1 MYISCLVITVQALSG
16 LASDGSVREHLV
28 LFSLKKLWIFFFP
41 STQDRPTIDGEQVN
55 KKMNELKTTYEDM
68 KLLSAKRQQ
77 RLQQSLKYF
86 K

>member
-1 MYISCLVITVQALSG
+1 MSTNIYIFQQNPYKQERATMDDEQ
-16 LASDGSVREHLV
+16 
-28 LFSLKKLWIFFFP
+28 LKKRL
-41 STQDRPTIDGEQVN
+41 DD
-55 KKMNELKTTYEDM
+55 LKTLYEEM

>member
-1 MYISCLVITVQALSG
+1 MDDEQ
-16 LASDGSVREHLV
+16 
-28 LFSLKKLWIFFFP
+28 LKKRL
-41 STQDRPTIDGEQVN
+41 DD
-55 KKMNELKTTYEDM
+55 LKTLYEEM